1 MNVDTENDY
10 QTKDKGKMLSVL
22 KEENDNTGQS
32 TMKNSSL
39 IDQNFE
45 EEKTGRPTP
54 AKPDTIKVEQQNL
67 PSTPA

>member
-10 QTKDKGKMLSVL
+10 QTKDKGKMLLGL
-22 KEENDNTGQS
+22 KEEDNTGQS

-39 IDQNFE
+39 MDQNFE
-45 EEKTGRPTP
+45 EEKSGRPAP

>member
-1 MNVDTENDY
+1 MNVDTENEY
-10 QTKDKGKMLSVL
+10 QTKDKGKVLSRL
-22 KEENDNTGQS
+22 QEEDHTGQS